1 MAVPKAGP
9 KKPIAPEPGPPVEET
24 PVVPPEGDPETE
36 PPAEEPTDKITL
48 VNPGN
53 SAVVYSLDGRM
64 LGGGESAEVEEI
76 DEVGQAAIDR
86 GYLMRR

>member
-1 MAVPKAGP
+1 MAVSKSGP
-9 KKPIAPEPGPPVEET
+9 RKPIPPEPDPPVEQT
-24 PVVPPEGDPETE
+24 PVVPPEDDTE
-36 PPAEEPTDKITL
+36 PPPVEEPTDKITL